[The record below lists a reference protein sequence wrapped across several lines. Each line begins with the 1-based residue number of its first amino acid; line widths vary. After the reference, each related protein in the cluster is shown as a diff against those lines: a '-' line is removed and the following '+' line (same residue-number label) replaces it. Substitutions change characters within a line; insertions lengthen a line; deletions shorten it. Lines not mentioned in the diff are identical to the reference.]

1 MAQTAGD
8 RNRPQKHVQRARIGL
23 LSGDRLAVLAVA
35 RQTAVSRPA
44 VWRWQQSFA
53 EQGVD
58 ALLRDKRRKL
68 RQGYRRPNRGGA
80 RPEHGTAP
88 EATNAQVAD
97 KLRQAGDILAMQG
110 AAPFRVAAYRRA
122 VDSILALTRDL
133 GIIVARG
140 GRKALEAIPGVGV
153 SIAGA
158 WHLSSP
164 FSRSTP

>member
-1 MAQTAGD
+1 MHPSTAIDRETATALSAPVTAQCKPAILP
-8 RNRPQKHVQRARIGL
+8 RL
-23 LSGDRLAVLAVA
+23 LD
-35 RQTAVSRPA
+35 
-44 VWRWQQSFA
+44 
-53 EQGVD
+53 
-58 ALLRDKRRKL
+58 
-68 RQGYRRPNRGGA
+68 RGGA